1 MAPAVILSQINPDR
15 DKILQSSGNNF
26 YEESQIFSSRIIS
39 APIDSFNNSMKL
51 EIHQG
56 TESHIFPNHLQAGAI
71 WHTDEIAYRDE
82 FQSLSY
88 SANMSG
94 VDADALLNTQ
104 LTVLGFPSLVNYQKY
119 LKVSL
124 RLDSTSQHL
133 FQRTRHDNTRAQTL
147 GILSSLV
154 HPVLPFK
161 PCPGLQKLLKQVRR
175 RQLRLAVALPEV
187 VVRRETKLTRLETD
201 RAHARALSDSFERHV
216 RLFLRISNVA
226 NA

>member
-1 MAPAVILSQINPDR
+1 MCFRQIAYLSFIYFASSLSGSASEFAEKVLDHRHLGPQTFDSSVSPKLLNEKIRSSICRTNFFSASEVRFCPELGDQIDFQMAPAVILSQINPDR

-71 WHTDEIAYRDE
+71 WRTDEIAYRDE

-104 LTVLGFPSLVNYQKY
+104 LTVLGFP
-119 LKVSL
+119 
-124 RLDSTSQHL
+124 
-133 FQRTRHDNTRAQTL
+133 
-147 GILSSLV
+147 
-154 HPVLPFK
+154 
-161 PCPGLQKLLKQVRR
+161 
-175 RQLRLAVALPEV
+175 
-187 VVRRETKLTRLETD
+187 
-201 RAHARALSDSFERHV
+201 
-216 RLFLRISNVA
+216 
-226 NA
+226 